1 MARVQTDAD
10 EVAAIAIIVAQAL
23 KGGSTITAA
32 LELAL
37 KRADSKIAMQ
47 LNRILEQATLGLP
60 IRVVLAEAAAQ
71 AKSPPLEEFL
81 TKLQVSGVMGSALA
95 DQLNDLVFSLHENIA
110 TQKQERASKLE
121 TKMLLPLVFL
131 VLPVTVMFALYP
143 SLQILNLQ
151 MEGTL

>member
-1 MARVQTDAD
+1 MARVQTDAE
-10 EVAAIAIIVAQAL
+10 EVASIAIIVAQAL

-95 DQLNDLVFSLHENIA
+95 DQLNDLVFSLHEQIA

-143 SLQILNLQ
+143 SLQILNLH

>member
-1 MARVQTDAD
+1 MARVQTDAE

-95 DQLNDLVFSLHENIA
+95 DQLNDLVFSLHEQIA

-143 SLQILNLQ
+143 SLQILNLH